1 MAACLPRGGN
11 VLRSLGWYRDL
22 SKSKGRR
29 EQGFFLVEG
38 MRATL
43 QVMSQH
49 PEAIEEVLID
59 DNIVETAR
67 FGGGKLRR
75 LTSAQL
81 KSISS
86 SAAPSGIIA
95 LVRIPDDVY
104 VSSLPANAGKR
115 VIVLEDVQDPGNIG
129 TLIRSAAAFD
139 CDGVL
144 MSRQC
149 ADPFSPKAVQASAGA
164 VMVPW
169 IRRCNSFIEAIDEL
183 KRTGFSLYCADVRGE
198 PFMDFGSADR
208 AAFVF
213 GNEGA
218 GVSSQ
223 VAAMADRTFSVPM
236 NSGAIESLNVAIC
249 GAITMFFAYTRC
261 NPNHDSV

>member
-1 MAACLPRGGN
+1 
-11 VLRSLGWYRDL
+11 
-22 SKSKGRR
+22 
-29 EQGFFLVEG
+29 

-43 QVMSQH
+43 QVMALH

-59 DNIVETAR
+59 ENVVETELLDGR
-67 FGGGKLRR
+67 KLRR
-75 LTSAQL
+75 LTAAQL

-86 SAAPSGIIA
+86 FSAPSGIIA

-104 VSSLPANAGKR
+104 ASSLPVNAGKR

-169 IRRCNSFIEAIDEL
+169 IRRCDSFIDVIGEL

-198 PFMDFGSADR
+198 PSMDFGAADR
-208 AAFVF
+208 TAFVF

-218 GVSSQ
+218 GVSSR

-236 NSGAIESLNVAIC
+236 NSGAVESLNVAIC
-249 GAITMFFAYTRC
+249 GAITMFFAYTKWI
-261 NPNHDSV
+261 PNRDPV